1 MIFLDKPDKH
11 NTITTLIK
19 GHKKMTS
26 NKNTKLYRRYV
37 GITPDERKEKIHS
50 ELIGFPMA
58 LFIMGNII
66 WLFGQSNPTRVTGQ
80 RNRMYKPYKAAI
92 HDAYIPTD
100 KYIIDENTYNTGQ
113 LKVNPNPK
121 FKANGLWLANLIL
134 SLFLF
139 IGSAYVNTEN
149 KRDLATVDMMVDLEK
164 FGKIYNLNTRQ
175 VKQLVKKSSNIIAKM
190 SKENHV
196 YFDMII
202 NGKIDINKDK
212 TFVDM
217 AVAILDGYLR
227 AHPEEEAGILSVF
240 AENKPLT
247 EKLKKVLAVK
257 YR

>member
-1 MIFLDKPDKH
+1 
-11 NTITTLIK
+11 
-19 GHKKMTS
+19 
-26 NKNTKLYRRYV
+26 
-37 GITPDERKEKIHS
+37 
-50 ELIGFPMA
+50 
-58 LFIMGNII
+58 
-66 WLFGQSNPTRVTGQ
+66 
-80 RNRMYKPYKAAI
+80 
-92 HDAYIPTD
+92 
-100 KYIIDENTYNTGQ
+100 
-113 LKVNPNPK
+113 
-121 FKANGLWLANLIL
+121 
-134 SLFLF
+134 
-139 IGSAYVNTEN
+139 
-149 KRDLATVDMMVDLEK
+149 
-164 FGKIYNLNTRQ
+164 
-175 VKQLVKKSSNIIAKM
+175 NIIAKM

>member
-1 MIFLDKPDKH
+1 
-11 NTITTLIK
+11 
-19 GHKKMTS
+19 MTS
-26 NKNTKLYRRYV
+26 NKNIKLYRKYV
-37 GITPDERKEKIHS
+37 DMTPEDLREKIRS
-50 ELIGFPMA
+50 ELIAIPAA
-58 LFIMGNII
+58 LFIMGNGI
-66 WLFGQSNPTRVTGQ
+66 WLFAQSNPTRVMGQ

-113 LKVNPNPK
+113 LKINPNPK
-121 FKANGLWLANLIL
+121 FKANGLWLANMIITL
-134 SLFLF
+134 LFF
-139 IGSAYVNTEN
+139 IGFAYAN
-149 KRDLATVDMMVDLEK
+149 KGIKQEFDTVDMMVDLEK

-202 NGKIDINKDK
+202 NGKIDIDKDK

>member
-1 MIFLDKPDKH
+1 
-11 NTITTLIK
+11 
-19 GHKKMTS
+19 MTS

-37 GITPDERKEKIHS
+37 GITPDESKEKIRS

-58 LFIMGNII
+58 LFIIGNGI
-66 WLFGQSNPTRVTGQ
+66 WLFGQSNPTRVMGQ
-80 RNRMYKPYKAAI
+80 RNYMYKPYKAAI

-134 SLFLF
+134 SLLFF
-139 IGSAYVNTEN
+139 IGFAYVHIED